1 MNAVSQA
8 PSAPQAQAAPVIA
21 IHDPEPFLKH
31 AVGSIAFWSLS
42 KDPIQLSALVAA
54 LKEENSPALPP
65 EPPSDIVALH
75 RACVVVS
82 KILKLDLHGRERGK
96 WALVGRPTTED
107 DPDRPG
113 EKQLAYPV
121 EATAELREN
130 GDLEMTGS
138 DRFFE
143 LMNDEYRLQRG
154 VISSQDIGSWLCK
167 KLAALDAV
175 SLRPTG
181 GFYFLPQHQVAKWE
195 KLTRALKKVSKHS
208 VFGLPAMKS
217 AGAVEA
223 ILQAITND
231 TEAQLQKIDEDIPT
245 AGKRMLENREKE
257 TAALLER
264 ATKYESLLGMKLDGL
279 KEVLEKTRQAVAT
292 AMLMASSGEESEP

>member
-1 MNAVSQA
+1 MNAVTSPA
-8 PSAPQAQAAPVIA
+8 SAGASVIA

-31 AVGSIAFWSLS
+31 AVGGIVFWSLS
-42 KDPIQLSALVAA
+42 KEPIQLSALTAA
-54 LKEENSPALPP
+54 LLAEGSTALPP

-96 WALVGRPTTED
+96 WALVSRPTVEQAD
-107 DPDRPG
+107 NGP
-113 EKQLAYPV
+113 AYGMGIQKLSYPI
-121 EATAELREN
+121 EATAELRDDGALN
-130 GDLEMTGS
+130 LTGS
-138 DRFFE
+138 DRFLE
-143 LMNDEYRLQRG
+143 LLPSEYNLQRG

-181 GFYFLPQHQVAKWE
+181 GFYFLPQHQVQKWE
-195 KLTRALKKVSKHS
+195 RISRALRKCSRHT

-231 TEAQLQKIDEDIPT
+231 TESALQKIDEAIPT
-245 AGKRMLENREKE
+245 AGKRSLESREKE
-257 TAALLER
+257 TAALLDR
-264 ATKYESLLGMKLDGL
+264 VSKYEALLGMKLDGL
-279 KEVLEKTRQAVAT
+279 KEVLERTRQAVAT
-292 AMLMASSGEESEP
+292 AMLMASSGDDDKA